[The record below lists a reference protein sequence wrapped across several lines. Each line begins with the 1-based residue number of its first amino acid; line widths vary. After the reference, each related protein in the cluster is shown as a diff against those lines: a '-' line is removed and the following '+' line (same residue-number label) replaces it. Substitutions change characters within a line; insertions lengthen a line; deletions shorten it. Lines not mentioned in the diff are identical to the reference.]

1 MSLKKIIINCPA
13 GSGGRFGRDL
23 IWKNFKDINVV
34 WVSHELGGFEKD
46 QANICI
52 IRNPYDTLAS
62 GIESGFTD
70 TVESQALIFNENAES
85 STIATLPDQVKNY
98 NDFLTVC
105 QKSDYITSVTF
116 ELLTERPEEFL
127 KYVARKF
134 DLNFKKETARTS
146 PEELKSK
153 LSNDGKYRT
162 ITPREKNK
170 LRKSIDSVIKNDN
183 SVKESYVNYLS
194 FYESL
199 LDREKNIND

>member
-1 MSLKKIIINCPA
+1 MTLKKIIINSPA

-23 IWKNFKDINVV
+23 IWGNFKDIDVV
-34 WVSHELGGFEKD
+34 WVIHEVGGFEKD

-52 IRNPYDTLAS
+52 IRNPYDALAS

-85 STIATLPDQVKNY
+85 STIDTLPEQVKNY

-105 QKSDYITSVTF
+105 QNSDYITSITF
-116 ELLTERPEEFL
+116 ELLAERPEEFL

-153 LSNDGKYRT
+153 LSNDGRNRT

-170 LRKSIDSVIKNDN
+170 LRKSIDSIIKNDD
-183 SVKESYVNYLS
+183 SVKESYLDYLS

-199 LDREKNIND
+199 LGGEQNIND